1 MVKKTKKLVVS
12 KSKKE
17 EVNKLP
23 KPKKTSAKVKKL
35 TAEEQEEKYWN
46 EVDQLAQQNI
56 YQLFTQNIPFQ
67 NIPLIKEPWKYEE
80 TQQKKVGLFLER
92 DVDYRTLLLELEDQ
106 YTEEELPDKEYLAE
120 EIALWYSRLVMKSL
134 IRDLSDYASYD
145 PAYFENL
152 NSGE

>member
-12 KSKKE
+12 KPKKE
-17 EVNKLP
+17 EVKKLP

-80 TQQKKVGLFLER
+80 RQQKLSGLFLER

-106 YTEEELPDKEYLAE
+106 YAEEELPDKEILAE
-120 EIALWYSRLVMKSL
+120 EIAFWYCRLVMKSL

-145 PAYFENL
+145 PSFFENI
-152 NSGE
+152 NSDE